1 MDVIALDDPTDAQI
15 RRWHAVLTAVHAADP
30 VTGPAGDP
38 APDLEQTTAWLLG
51 PEQGGRQR
59 LWAVPGG
66 VVDGGTDGADGGAGG
81 AGGYAAVAA
90 LRLPGGPGADRPA
103 EIDIRVRPE
112 LRRRGLGRG
121 LLRVAAAGLRA
132 DGRPSVIAQVLAGTP
147 AVPFLESQGF
157 QCVLTL
163 RGLLLDLADVPPARV
178 AELLAAG
185 PAGYDLV
192 RWRGVVPDGH
202 ADALARAKDA
212 MADLAE
218 YEGAPWDAHRVRE
231 MAEMVAKRGDDLYTI
246 AAVRDGGIAGFT
258 EIVVPAEGGERAA
271 QYDTAVVPA
280 HRGRRLGIWVK
291 AAMLEWLRAERPEV
305 REIETDNAGDNAHM
319 LAVNE
324 ELGFRR
330 QRESRE
336 YQAAAAD
343 LPS

>member
-15 RRWHAVLTAVHAADP
+15 RQWHAVLAAVHAADQAADL
-30 VTGPAGDP
+30 AGDP

-66 VVDGGTDGADGGAGG
+66 SGAHGGAGG
-81 AGGYAAVAA
+81 FAAVAA
-90 LRLPGGPGADRPA
+90 LRLPGEPGADRPA

-132 DGRPSVIAQVLAGTP
+132 DGRSSVIAQVLAGTP
-147 AVPFLESQGF
+147 AVPFLESHGF
-157 QCVLTL
+157 RCVLTL

-178 AELLAAG
+178 AALLAAG

-192 RWRGVVPDGH
+192 RWRGVVPDEH
-202 ADALARAKDA
+202 AEALARAKDA

-271 QYDTAVVPA
+271 QYDTAVVPE

-343 LPS
+343 LPG